1 MFQSGTSDSC
11 LADLMRA
18 AQVGDT
24 RACAQLLR
32 TIAPRLRDIVL
43 AQSIFLSAE
52 DVEDFVQDL
61 LLSLH
66 ALRATYDPRQPFMAW
81 LLAITQNRLVYAA
94 RQYGGQPARRVQ
106 VDIPP
111 PISNDSANIGTEDYM
126 DSGGDSSPPPGPS
139 EAIESICTERTT
151 SPGASLSKHF

>member
-1 MFQSGTSDSC
+1 MFQSGTSDGC

-18 AQVGDT
+18 AQVGDR
-24 RACAQLLR
+24 RAYAQLLW

-43 AQSIFLSAE
+43 SQRTFLSAE

-66 ALRATYDPRQPFMAW
+66 AVRATYDPRQPFMPW
-81 LLAITQNRLVYAA
+81 LLAITRNRLVYAA
-94 RQYGGQPARRVQ
+94 RQYGGLSAHRVQ
-106 VDIPP
+106 FDILPL
-111 PISNDSANIGTEDYM
+111 IFNDSANIGTEVYM

-139 EAIESICTERTT
+139 EAIESIRTERTT
-151 SPGASLSKHF
+151 SPEPWLSKHF